1 MGNCNRES
9 HPQNNS
15 TEPLG
20 AAAHSQGP
28 GTVTSWK
35 RRGRPGKGQGWQDPN
50 KFSPWAPSV
59 WDREPSGWSLQ
70 GRGADYLPGAWLC
83 GRPVFGDVHSCVGL
97 QRKLGSHPPSR
108 PEGHLGQCPQG
119 TGTCVLLLE
128 CAPKMPGP
136 SQPYLMVPTWATGA
150 PMACPVQLTAAARLL
165 RQRRLWQ
172 RSRSTASAPQPSW
185 APGWGHR
192 DQVRHQDT
200 GGPLA
205 QDTLRDFPA
214 ATHSGLP
221 LPGSGALVGSE
232 GKPT

>member
-1 MGNCNRES
+1 MGGQGKARGGRTPTSSALVHRLSGAGNLQGGPCRAVAPTICQERGS
-9 HPQNNS
+9 AAVLS
-15 TEPLG
+15 SGMCTVVWVCSASWAATPL
-20 AAAHSQGP
+20 P
-28 GTVTSWK
+28 V
-35 RRGRPGKGQGWQDPN
+35 GRP
-50 KFSPWAPSV
+50 
-59 WDREPSGWSLQ
+59 
-70 GRGADYLPGAWLC
+70 
-83 GRPVFGDVHSCVGL
+83 HS
-97 QRKLGSHPPSR
+97 

-185 APGWGHR
+185 VPGWGRR